1 MAEKITKIV
10 LWPFRAFLALA
21 RFLWVLIVKAGL
33 AALFLL
39 TFVGIG
45 LGFAGFFKLG
55 YDAIV
60 NLDLNSAI
68 ASFVCFILAGACLW
82 IIEAVLTKE
91 TYRRY

>member
-10 LWPFRAFLALA
+10 LWPFRAFLAFA

-39 TFVGIG
+39 TFFGVGI
-45 LGFAGFFKLG
+45 GFAGFFKLG

-60 NLDLNSAI
+60 NSDLNSAI
-68 ASFVCFILAGACLW
+68 ASFVCFIVAGACLW
-82 IIEAVLTKE
+82 IIEVVIAGPT
-91 TYRRY
+91 RRY

>member
-1 MAEKITKIV
+1 MAERITKIV
-10 LWPFRAFLALA
+10 LWPIKAFLALA

-39 TFVGIG
+39 TFLGVG
-45 LGFAGFFKLG
+45 LGFAGFFKFG

-60 NLDLNSAI
+60 NSDLNSAI
-68 ASFVCFILAGACLW
+68 ASFVCFIVAGACLW
-82 IIEAVLTKE
+82 IIDEILAAP